1 VPRFQI
7 TLLRYTFFKF
17 FLAQASKHRLER
29 LTAVER
35 LSGEASIAIA
45 LNRSQQLMSWI
56 RRELRR
62 APKWVQG
69 HLFLG
74 QECLAAQHVMPAYA
88 SAQAALL
95 LLGPEGKTSCLA
107 LYVQAQI
114 LLAECYLAKG
124 SPEVARR
131 LLEDVRA
138 AGTWN
143 ARVAEDLAAAL
154 LLEGKEQE
162 AAALLR
168 ASGSAQKDPAALA
181 VLSYAK
187 RKAEGGLPPLA

>member
-1 VPRFQI
+1 V
-7 TLLRYTFFKF
+7 
-17 FLAQASKHRLER
+17 
-29 LTAVER
+29 
-35 LSGEASIAIA
+35 G
-45 LNRSQQLMSWI
+45 WI

-62 APKWVQG
+62 TPTWVQG

-74 QECLAAQHVMPAYA
+74 QECLAAQNVAPAYA
-88 SAQAALL
+88 SAHAALL
-95 LLGPEGKTSCLA
+95 LLGSEGKPSCSA

-114 LLAECYLAKG
+114 LLAECYLSKG
-124 SPEVARR
+124 SPEIARQI
-131 LLEDVRA
+131 LESLRA
-138 AGTWN
+138 AGAWN
-143 ARVAEDLAAAL
+143 ARIAEDLAAAL